1 MTRGKKHCFQ
11 VSHKKNMQQRIFLLH
26 AKGDDDMKHW
36 MRVINAAIDSTR
48 PPGEVDAASPSSPLS
63 AAKASPRQLG
73 ASSSSSMTPSD
84 DEEEYEDHGE
94 EGQEA
99 LGNSGFLFP
108 VCTFSDYDTNYDWS
122 SGVDIVG
129 SNGAD
134 VGLPVCTFSG
144 LTDDCKLIPLKIY
157 YKRAKKWS
165 FVGGRR
171 RGASNAIFV
180 SDDCCALDPRSF
192 AM

>member
-1 MTRGKKHCFQ
+1 MVVVQDMTRGKKHCFQ

-73 ASSSSSMTPSD
+73 ASSSSSLTPSD
-84 DEEEYEDHGE
+84 DEEYEDQEE

-99 LGNSGFLFP
+99 ARDKGK
-108 VCTFSDYDTNYDWS
+108 D
-122 SGVDIVG
+122 
-129 SNGAD
+129 
-134 VGLPVCTFSG
+134 
-144 LTDDCKLIPLKIY
+144 
-157 YKRAKKWS
+157 
-165 FVGGRR
+165 
-171 RGASNAIFV
+171 GASP
-180 SDDCCALDPRSF
+180 DDAVATAVLVDV
-192 AM
+192 